1 MRINPKALSA
11 IGAAGVSL
19 LLALGFTASWEGKTN
34 HAIRP
39 VPSDPW
45 TICHGHT
52 RGVKEGDTATEAQC
66 QEWLRED
73 LIEAALIVDACIA
86 APEWAPLTRERHAA
100 LTDFALNVGPGRKG
114 VKDGLCVLKNGNTPY
129 IRRMAA
135 LGNWPQVCAG
145 FRQWVRAGG
154 VFYQGL
160 DNRRKAEQNLCLSS
174 YIIAAE

>member
-1 MRINPKALSA
+1 MARVNPKALSA

-19 LLALGFTASWEGKTN
+19 LLALGFTARWEGKTN

-52 RGVKEGDTATEAQC
+52 KGVKEGDTATDEQCEA
-66 QEWLRED
+66 WLRED
-73 LIEAALIVDACIA
+73 LVEAASIVDSCIV
-86 APEWAPLTRERHAA
+86 APDWAPLTPERHAA

-114 VKDGLCVLKNGNTPY
+114 VKDGLCILKNGQHST

-135 LGNWPQVCAG
+135 DGNWPQVCAG
-145 FRQWVRAGG
+145 FLQWIKAGG
-154 VFYQGL
+154 VFYRGL
-160 DNRRKAEQNLCLSS
+160 ERRRQATRALCESQ
-174 YIIAAE
+174 

>member
-1 MRINPKALSA
+1 MIRINPKALSA

-19 LLALGFTASWEGKTN
+19 LLAIGFTAGWEGKTN

-52 RGVKEGDTATEAQC
+52 KGVKEGDTATDAQC
-66 QEWLRED
+66 DKWLQED
-73 LIEAALIVDACIA
+73 LVEAALIVDSCIV
-86 APEWAPLTRERHAA
+86 APDWAPLTPERHAA

-114 VKDGLCVLKNGNTPY
+114 VKDGLCILKNGQHST

-135 LGNWPQVCAG
+135 AGNWPQVCAG
-145 FRQWVRAGG
+145 FLQWVKAGG
-154 VFYQGL
+154 VFYRGL
-160 DNRRKAEQNLCLSS
+160 ERRRQATRVLCESQ
-174 YIIAAE
+174 